1 MTPALDHSKR
11 ESVKLRRLF
20 FIKKEKKDIDMKTD
34 QLEKKYKYYVLK
46 MSWDQ
51 ALDVKKYFR
60 NENLI
65 NDSISDKLRIRKFEP
80 DIDTEGF
87 IHTYNKAF
95 ITAPD
100 PYRSLT
106 RDDVKYFDPE
116 SIFIAILYGKIVGFI
131 YLTLEPL
138 IKKGREIGKQGV
150 IAGLGV
156 DPKYR
161 RRRIGLLLAS
171 SAMEYFRK
179 NKVLELVCEVYHE
192 NRVSYNFIRNFG
204 FTRTGTIYI

>member
-171 SAMEYFRK
+171 CAMEYFRK